1 VRPAVQGPGSRALLA
16 NGGGGTGKTA
26 IAGAIGQILTDACNP
41 TAVVDLDALSQ
52 FGPTPPG
59 QPGFHDRL
67 RFQNLSALWGTFR
80 AAGARFIVVAGVV
93 RHCAS
98 RTPSVWPAAMSRWSG

>member
-1 VRPAVQGPGSRALLA
+1 VRSAAQRPACRALLV
-16 NGGGGTGKTA
+16 NGAGGTGKTA
-26 IAGAIGQILTDACNP
+26 MAGAIGRILTTARRP

-67 RFQNLSALWGTFR
+67 RHQNLSALWATFR
-80 AAGARFIVVAGVV
+80 SAGA
-93 RHCAS
+93 S
-98 RTPSVWPAAMSRWSG
+98 

>member
-1 VRPAVQGPGSRALLA
+1 MRPAVQGPGSRALLA